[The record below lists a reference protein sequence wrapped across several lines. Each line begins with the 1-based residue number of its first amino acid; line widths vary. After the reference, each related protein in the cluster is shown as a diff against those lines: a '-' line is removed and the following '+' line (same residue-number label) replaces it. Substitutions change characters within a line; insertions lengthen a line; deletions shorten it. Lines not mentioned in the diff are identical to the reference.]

1 MEALETERDGDLQE
15 TSNSYPDLQEES
27 ISHPVPSLASE
38 KASLFYQKQRY
49 RGNNAK

>member
-1 MEALETERDGDLQE
+1 MEALEIGRDGDLKE
-15 TSNSYPDLQEES
+15 TSNSYSDLQEES

-49 RGNNAK
+49 CGNKC

>member
-1 MEALETERDGDLQE
+1 MEALETGRDGDLQE

-27 ISHPVPSLASE
+27 ISHPVPSE
-38 KASLFYQKQRY
+38 KASLFYQKQGY